1 MARGIEAF
9 KELSAEQT
17 RQFLDS
23 LNNSAHIQRS
33 KEDIE
38 RVKKMHFIVIE

>member
-17 RQFLDS
+17 RQFLVNLS
-23 LNNSAHIQRS
+23 NSVHIQRS
-33 KEDIE
+33 KEAIE
-38 RVKKMHFIVIE
+38 RVRKMRFSVIE